1 MVNML
6 SNIGVLVLAAVPSA
20 LGSTLNVQNNCPFQ
34 IFCGAAKNDGTFSPS
49 VPVPGGGHRW
59 TSPLPAND
67 DNIGSVLKCA
77 NNAGLA
83 KPFQMEL
90 ALQNGHSWFDLSALD
105 GDPFIGVSRHA
116 EIAGQ
121 CVLDCPPG
129 SVACEW
135 PIQPD
140 CQTSENAWLT
150 LC

>member
-1 MVNML
+1 MFNML
-6 SNIGVLVLAAVPSA
+6 NLSALIFAAVLPST
-20 LGSTLNVQNNCPFQ
+20 LGSTLNVLNNCGFE
-34 IFCGAAKNDGTFSPS
+34 IYCGAAKNDGSSSPA
-49 VPVPGGGHRW
+49 VRVNGGGSTW
-59 TSPLPAND
+59 QSPLAADD

-77 NNAGLA
+77 NNLGLIQ
-83 KPFQMEL
+83 PFQMEL

-129 SVACEW
+129 SVGCEW
-135 PIQPD
+135 PVQPD
-140 CQTSENAWLT
+140 CQTSEDAWLT